1 MLGGSRWDAG
11 RIMCIGRVDP
21 ATESNRPRGDHQ
33 GTMLSRTMKLQFIL
47 MLLLTLMPPCIPARV
62 QADDDRYEKKLQPLL
77 EAFIREQQIPG
88 LSIAIV
94 EANRVV
100 YAKGFGW
107 KSLDR
112 RKGSVTP
119 LTVFHMASIVKPFVA
134 TAILQLVEHNKID
147 LDGPVVHY
155 LPYFRLDDE
164 RYKIITVR
172 QMVAHT
178 SGMPDVV
185 DYEWNKPQFDDGA
198 LERYVRSLGDL
209 HLLREPGSKFSYSN
223 IAYDVLGDVV
233 AKASGSSF
241 EDYVQQHILTPLG
254 MKNSTLLYRDV
265 DPSLLSDGHVLN
277 SRGNPIVSEAYPYNR
292 IHSPSSN
299 LHSNAIDMTRWAIAN
314 MNHGELN
321 GKRILNASTYSS
333 MWRPSEDI
341 GDAATGTSVTA
352 EGISWYLGTYRGHPF
367 VTHSGGDLGF
377 ITDLAMLPDQRIAVV
392 WMANCDWIDSGPLN
406 GPITYAALDV
416 ALGLQPQ
423 PITLKRSLK
432 RTLSFTFQ
440 REGFAAALREYQMLR
455 LQHRDLYDSSDKQLS
470 DFGAQLLDAD
480 HTQEAIE
487 ILSLNVKAHPSSAYA
502 HMQLAQAYMADG
514 NRPLAVIH
522 YARAVKLDP
531 TLAGAATGVPK
542 P

>member
-1 MLGGSRWDAG
+1 M
-11 RIMCIGRVDP
+11 
-21 ATESNRPRGDHQ
+21 PR
-33 GTMLSRTMKLQFIL
+33 MPSLKLRFVL
-47 MLLLTLMPPCIPARV
+47 MFLLAAIPTSIPSRV
-62 QADDDRYEKKLQPLL
+62 QAADDRYEEKLEPLL

-94 EANRVV
+94 DDNRVV

-107 KSLDR
+107 KSLDK

-134 TAILQLVEHNKID
+134 TAILQLAEQNKID
-147 LDGPVVHY
+147 LDAPAVHY
-155 LPYFRLDDE
+155 LPYFRLADE
-164 RYKIITVR
+164 RYKIITIR

-209 HLLREPGSKFSYSN
+209 QLLFEPGSRFAYSN
-223 IAYDVLGDVV
+223 IAYDVLGDVI

-241 EDYVQQHILTPLG
+241 EDYVQQHILNPLG
-254 MKNSTLLYRDV
+254 MKNSTLLYRDA
-265 DPSLLSDGHVLN
+265 DPSLLSDGHVLDT
-277 SRGNPIVSEAYPYNR
+277 RGNPIVSEAYPYNR

-299 LHSNAIDMTRWAIAN
+299 LHSNAMDMTRWAIAN

-321 GKRILNASTYSS
+321 GERILNASTYSW

-341 GDAATGTSVTA
+341 GDAAAGTFVTA
-352 EGISWYLGTYRGHPF
+352 EGVSWYVGTYREHFF

-377 ITDLAMLPDQRIAVV
+377 ITDLAMLPDQKIAVV
-392 WMANCDWIDSGPLN
+392 WMANCDWIDAGPLN

-416 ALGLQPQ
+416 ALGLHPQ
-423 PITLKRSLK
+423 PITLKRSLA

-440 REGFAAALREYQMLR
+440 REGFGAALREYQMLR
-455 LQHRDLYDSSDKQLS
+455 RQHPKLYDFSDKQLNE
-470 DFGAQLLDAD
+470 FGGNLLDAG
-480 HTQEAIE
+480 HTKEAVE
-487 ILSLNVKAHPSSAYA
+487 ILRLNVKAHPSSAQA
-502 HMQLAQAYMADG
+502 HDRLAQAYMVDG
-514 NRPLAVIH
+514 DRSLAVIH
-522 YARAVKLDP
+522 YERAVKLDP
-531 TLAGAATGVPK
+531 TLTDSVRALESIK
-542 P
+542 K